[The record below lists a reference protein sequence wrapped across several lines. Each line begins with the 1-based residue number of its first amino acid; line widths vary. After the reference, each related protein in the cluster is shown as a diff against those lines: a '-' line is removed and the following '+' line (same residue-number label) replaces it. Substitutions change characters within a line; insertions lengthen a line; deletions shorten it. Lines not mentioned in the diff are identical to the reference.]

1 MKRIFVPTD
10 FSSPSLPAYKFA
22 VELAAEINGEVF
34 VTHMIELP
42 LLQETAFGIQPPP
55 HDAEAIKKLEQK
67 ARTSYEQFARAYPA
81 NVPVTFT
88 PIQGHVVQEAVSFI
102 EANNIDLVV
111 ISTHGA
117 SALDDF
123 FTGSTAGKIARSSP
137 APVIS
142 IPRNISL
149 TAIKD
154 LVFANTLE
162 LDQHEL
168 MRYVRELQQIA
179 LRRPYTFIVAAL
191 LILLA
196 TWKAGVKG
204 KDALNGGGLPR
215 FPQAVQNAATAG
227 RVRLPAAAAEAVAAC
242 ESAESA
248 VAAKVGVETPAKR
261 APVSDAVVS
270 PFMMRQLSLLIVIRN
285 STNDTAHDYPAGG
298 QSKLLDYKRFSTDGE
313 N

>member
-22 VELAAEINGEVF
+22 VELAAEVNGEVF

-55 HDAEAIKKLEQK
+55 HDSEAIKKLEQK

-149 TAIKD
+149 TAIKN

-168 MRYVRELQQIA
+168 MRYVHELQQILKATLHILLVNTPMHFYSDDQARERLKRFAEFYSLTNYTLNVRSHQHETTAIMSFFQEVKGDMLA
-179 LRRPYTFIVAAL
+179 LATHGRKGVPYLIKGSIAEAL
-191 LILLA
+191 LYGIDNPVW
-196 TWKAGVKG
+196 TWKA
-204 KDALNGGGLPR
+204 
-215 FPQAVQNAATAG
+215 
-227 RVRLPAAAAEAVAAC
+227 
-242 ESAESA
+242 
-248 VAAKVGVETPAKR
+248 KR
-261 APVSDAVVS
+261 
-270 PFMMRQLSLLIVIRN
+270 N
-285 STNDTAHDYPAGG
+285 
-298 QSKLLDYKRFSTDGE
+298 
-313 N
+313 